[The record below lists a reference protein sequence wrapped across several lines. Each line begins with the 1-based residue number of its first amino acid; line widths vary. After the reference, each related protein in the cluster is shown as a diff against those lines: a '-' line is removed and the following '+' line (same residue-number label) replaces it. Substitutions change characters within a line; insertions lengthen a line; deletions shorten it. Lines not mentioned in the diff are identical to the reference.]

1 MCEVTLTL
9 VPEPGAEP
17 AWAGSNAVQNEW
29 DTLYEEK
36 TFMGEPIRIEAPIA
50 IFTRPNKPKEI
61 WQNVSFYTNFVS
73 IWPAAES
80 SRELKLDG
88 WACSNLELTHD
99 PASVDLGAHE
109 AWGGDES
116 DTEIQFKANIQLC
129 CCCYIQLLLLR

>member
-1 MCEVTLTL
+1 
-9 VPEPGAEP
+9 
-17 AWAGSNAVQNEW
+17 
-29 DTLYEEK
+29 
-36 TFMGEPIRIEAPIA
+36 MGEPIRIEAPIA

-80 SRELKLDG
+80 ARELKLDG